1 VNERKGQPSFRA
13 KRGIPL
19 LFSFLFLAALHL
31 LILFPGFFAPCDFSQ
46 QNRDVPF
53 APPTRLHFIDSKG
66 AFHLMP
72 FVYPLRPSI
81 DGNGPYE
88 EDRSSTC
95 RVRLLTSGAP
105 YRVLGL
111 LTSHLHLFGVDPPGQ
126 LFLFGTD
133 DFGRDE
139 LSRMLFGGQISLLAG
154 ILGAAVAIFTGGI
167 LGILSG
173 FYGGWIDAAIMRI
186 AELFLAL
193 PWLYLL
199 FAVRAILPLRIK
211 TTDTLLL
218 LIAVVGFV
226 GWARPARLLRG
237 IVLSAKERRFAQA
250 AKAMGASDF
259 HVLRRHI
266 LPETYG
272 VLLTTAALLVPQF
285 ILAEV
290 SLSFLGL
297 GVGEPMPSWGNLLA
311 ELQKYSVLTSY
322 WWMYLPATALVML
335 FLTYH
340 WASSAIQE
348 KVGEVRA

>member
-1 VNERKGQPSFRA
+1 MNQRKGQ
-13 KRGIPL
+13 L
-19 LFSFLFLAALHL
+19 LLSLLFLAALHL
-31 LILFPGFFAPCDFSQ
+31 LLLFPGFFAPYDFAQ
-46 QNRDVPF
+46 QNRDLPF
-53 APPTRLHFIDSKG
+53 APPTRLHFVDTNG
-66 AFHLMP
+66 VFHLVP
-72 FVYPLRPSI
+72 FVHPLRPSA
-81 DGNGPYE
+81 DGNGSYE
-88 EDRSSTC
+88 EDQSSMC
-95 RVRLLTSGAP
+95 RVRLLAKGVP
-105 YRVLGL
+105 YRVLGFW
-111 LTSHLHLFGVDPPGQ
+111 TSHLHLFGVEPPGQ
-126 LFLFGTD
+126 ILLFGTD

-154 ILGAAVAIFTGGI
+154 ILGATIAILTGAT

-173 FYGGWIDAAIMRI
+173 FYGGWIDAAVMRI

-199 FAVRAILPLRIK
+199 FAVRAVLPLRIK

-237 IVLSAKERRFAQA
+237 MVLSAKERRFAQA
-250 AKAMGASDF
+250 AQAMGASDF
-259 HVLRRHI
+259 HVLCRHI

-297 GVGEPMPSWGNLLA
+297 GVGEPIPSWGNLLA

-322 WWMYLPATALVML
+322 WWMYLPAVALVIL